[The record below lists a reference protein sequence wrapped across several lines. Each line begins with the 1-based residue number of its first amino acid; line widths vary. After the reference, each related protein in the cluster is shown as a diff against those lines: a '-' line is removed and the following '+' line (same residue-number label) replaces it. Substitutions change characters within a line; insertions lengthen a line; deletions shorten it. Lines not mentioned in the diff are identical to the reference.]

1 VRNIAIIPARS
12 GSKGLK
18 DKNIKLL
25 NGKPLIAYTIEAAKQ
40 SNLFDE
46 IFVSTDSQEY
56 ATIARKFGAN
66 VPFLRGKELASDT
79 SSSWDVVKNALLDY
93 KKIGKEFD
101 TVALLQPTSPLRK
114 FEDIIVGYDNMKAED
129 VNAVVGVCAVDH
141 SPLWCNTL
149 PEDKSLKD
157 FLKVELIKMPRQ
169 SLPTYYRI
177 NGALYI
183 VKTEYLMA
191 TESIYEE
198 KCYAVVMQKENSID
212 IDDAMDFK
220 IAEMLMLN
228 EEEHMKESKI

>member
-1 VRNIAIIPARS
+1 MRNIAIIPARS

-93 KKIGKEFD
+93 KNIGKEFD

-220 IAEMLMLN
+220 IAEMLILN